1 MRRSHWYLAG
11 LALGLLSLGS
21 LLLSNRPP
29 AVPDKE
35 QVARRPVATA
45 TATVNLPA
53 PARQVPALP
62 SEPAA
67 TDREVDRIEAAL
79 ELIDGEYDDPIDLD
93 WERRLSE
100 KPESVVRFFLQE
112 TATFGQWARAYRDD
126 LCACSTLECVTAL
139 QDDFA
144 SRAPPLTD
152 TTQDE
157 VVSEDLQA
165 AIRCASQHHEQPTER
180 AGLSLEE
187 VAALRAARRAR

>member
-1 MRRSHWYLAG
+1 MRRSHWYLSGA
-11 LALGLLSLGS
+11 LLGLLSVLGAC
-21 LLLSNRPP
+21 LLNRPH
-29 AVPDKE
+29 AVPNPERD
-35 QVARRPVATA
+35 ARPPVAA
-45 TATVNLPA
+45 AGVDPPA
-53 PARQVPALP
+53 PAVQAPELP
-62 SEPAA
+62 SEPAVA
-67 TDREVDRIEAAL
+67 ARKVDGVEAAL
-79 ELIDGEYDDPIDLD
+79 ELIGGEPGDPVDLD